1 MKNLIEGIIFIIC
14 FIGFPI
20 LASVLAEF
28 LSSIITM
35 EMIMNTVGVLFI
47 ISIIYII
54 KNYECISCL

>member
-20 LASVLAEF
+20 LASALVEF

-35 EMIMNTVGVLFI
+35 EMIMNTLGVLFI

-54 KNYECISCL
+54 KN